1 MATTLPKDFREY
13 GDAYSLIELQEI
25 FESRPLDARGGY
37 RKQTALAYSTV
48 TAEGVTWLLDHGA
61 DIEAEDQFSAS
72 PLVTRAAEGDLEIV
86 DLLIKRGADPIRA
99 GSRHTPLCAAAANH
113 RVDVVALL
121 LERGATLTET
131 DPLGWTALDLAAIRC
146 EPSKVERGLPVVR
159 LLASRGGTLSE
170 DARPYLCKAMTTLYR
185 YQAAGN
191 ARIAT
196 VDAMTDLLEMF
207 DIDLPARPRVLAGG
221 EAITV
226 TTSGWKKQFSELWG
240 ILVPGSGPAAS
251 VQGEVI
257 RIAGRIGHEILDNGG
272 ANWDRDFA
280 AMATAFSR
288 HVRSG
293 VPLSDDGLRAVD
305 AALDQVRGGGISEQA
320 VDTLTEQS
328 VAWVLVNPE
337 RRPLDTPDY
346 LR

>member
-13 GDAYSLIELQEI
+13 GDAYSLTDVEEI

-113 RVDVVALL
+113 RADVVALL

-146 EPSKVERGLPVVR
+146 EPS
-159 LLASRGGTLSE
+159 
-170 DARPYLCKAMTTLYR
+170 
-185 YQAAGN
+185 
-191 ARIAT
+191 
-196 VDAMTDLLEMF
+196 
-207 DIDLPARPRVLAGG
+207 
-221 EAITV
+221 
-226 TTSGWKKQFSELWG
+226 
-240 ILVPGSGPAAS
+240 
-251 VQGEVI
+251 
-257 RIAGRIGHEILDNGG
+257 
-272 ANWDRDFA
+272 
-280 AMATAFSR
+280 
-288 HVRSG
+288 
-293 VPLSDDGLRAVD
+293 
-305 AALDQVRGGGISEQA
+305 
-320 VDTLTEQS
+320 
-328 VAWVLVNPE
+328 
-337 RRPLDTPDY
+337 
-346 LR
+346 